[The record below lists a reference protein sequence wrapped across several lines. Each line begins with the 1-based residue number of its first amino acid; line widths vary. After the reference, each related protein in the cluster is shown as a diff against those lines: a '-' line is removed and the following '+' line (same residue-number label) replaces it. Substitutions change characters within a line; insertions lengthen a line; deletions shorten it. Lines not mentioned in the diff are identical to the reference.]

1 MRTFLRPYAPF
12 VKLCDRLANIKY
24 SKESGSIM
32 FNVYKEEYYLFKDKL
47 AAVTNAYHD
56 MWKEMEELLEL

>member
-1 MRTFLRPYAPF
+1 
-12 VKLCDRLANIKY
+12 
-24 SKESGSIM
+24 M